1 VIKKRLRAL
10 FFGVESLKML
20 KNSKVTKKSLKN
32 IFPDYFS
39 IKIRPSK
46 NKNGPKQFT
55 EVIIMLN
62 K

>member
-1 VIKKRLRAL
+1 
-10 FFGVESLKML
+10 ML

-32 IFPDYFS
+32 IFAGYFP
-39 IKIRPSK
+39 IKIRSSK

-55 EVIIMLN
+55 EVIITLN